1 MERKRV
7 IVESPLSGDF
17 LTNRRYATWC
27 CRYLHESGYSP
38 LASHLVA
45 PWFMDDRDAEDRS
58 AGIDMPWFWL
68 PDVSHHFFTD
78 FGMSSGM
85 LGALRRCRERGIPT
99 LEDATLPRKY
109 LKSFLDG
116 LWPPHTPGF
125 GPDQAEPRA
134 EDFDL
139 QAGGAGLSVAE
150 AVEKYGPVALPPG
163 WCDPDHPN
171 FDAALYERALAEQ
184 EAYDKTLSPQEEAQR
199 TAELIEALRE
209 VLKLPPKSAPP
220 ESR

>member
-1 MERKRV
+1 MERQR
-7 IVESPLSGDF
+7 IIIESPLSGDF
-17 LTNRRYATWC
+17 LNNRRYATWC
-27 CRYLHESGYSP
+27 CRHMHEAGYSP

-45 PWFMDDRDAEDRS
+45 PWFMDDRDAEDRA

-68 PDVSHHFFTD
+68 PGVPHIFFVD

-85 LGALRRCRERGIPT
+85 LAAESRCRFLGIPT
-99 LEDATLPRKY
+99 FDEARLPPGH

-125 GPDQAEPRA
+125 GPDQDEA

-139 QAGGAGLSVAE
+139 QAGGRGMSVAE
-150 AVEKYGPVALPPG
+150 VVKRYG
-163 WCDPDHPN
+163 WCNPDHPD
-171 FDAALYERALAEQ
+171 FDEGAFKRALAEQ
-184 EAYDKTLSPQEEAQR
+184 DAYDESLSPEEEKHR
-199 TAELIEALRE
+199 TAELIESLRE
-209 VLKLPPKSAPP
+209 VLKLPPKSIPP